1 MTAASAGA
9 GGNPKRGGGKP
20 TGSFKPGRVTVNVNP
35 PDVIPPNVTHPPSSS
50 PDQKKDTAQPR
61 KNKLLAAVKG
71 IPIPSMSL
79 SSKKGKDETA
89 EDERQSTRWGVP
101 PVKLPSNNPI
111 LAVTDSVSGSIKS
124 VGRGVTGVKD
134 ALYDATETAGSLVEL
149 TQQSI
154 DSMTGKNV
162 KQVEEGAGVGIDGS
176 SKQQSSMMTPLSSP
190 GAMSSAGSGGGG
202 NEVGGSGSGGVDG
215 AISVLKALGAGAIVV
230 KDAFWGSIDVLSE
243 TAEAAKNA
251 PQVAK
256 SLTEE
261 SKAALEGAKEN
272 IQAVVRAPAAAA
284 DAVSKTVNGAG
295 RAAASVKDGAYGA
308 IDAVAQLASV
318 PAEIAE
324 RRQLEQEARQQRAL
338 EKAKARREKSR
349 QIESTITS
357 AKAAVWGTVEGV
369 ETLVTTVASTPAAV
383 ESGIGLT
390 QEALKSAGD
399 VVESIPRTIQEIPL
413 EAQRQVD
420 EVTAS
425 VASTQE
431 RVNSALSA
439 AKGNFDSA
447 AQLAKR
453 ASDIIT
459 GREKAEREE
468 RERIAREEA
477 RAKKMREAIVVI
489 AGEPITS
496 KDLAVGAGNV
506 LKETAKGAVGLG
518 KNAVTLAWEA
528 KDAPAKITRNVLSPF
543 YNYQQSRRRIREALA
558 KQGSLSSPPST
569 TPSSPSASA
578 DAAATGLLESSTSSA
593 FSAADEN
600 SSSTDTIAAGDGADG
615 SSVPAGKSD
624 SEASLPGGG
633 GTAANA
639 MDGEG
644 VLGALTAEGV
654 SSAAEEPER
663 PPEKK
668 KWASPPS
675 KEFSGR
681 GKWSKKGAE
690 N

>member
-1 MTAASAGA
+1 M
-9 GGNPKRGGGKP
+9 
-20 TGSFKPGRVTVNVNP
+20 
-35 PDVIPPNVTHPPSSS
+35 
-50 PDQKKDTAQPR
+50 
-61 KNKLLAAVKG
+61 
-71 IPIPSMSL
+71 
-79 SSKKGKDETA
+79 
-89 EDERQSTRWGVP
+89 
-101 PVKLPSNNPI
+101 
-111 LAVTDSVSGSIKS
+111 
-124 VGRGVTGVKD
+124 
-134 ALYDATETAGSLVEL
+134 
-149 TQQSI
+149 
-154 DSMTGKNV
+154 
-162 KQVEEGAGVGIDGS
+162 
-176 SKQQSSMMTPLSSP
+176 
-190 GAMSSAGSGGGG
+190 
-202 NEVGGSGSGGVDG
+202 
-215 AISVLKALGAGAIVV
+215 
-230 KDAFWGSIDVLSE
+230 
-243 TAEAAKNA
+243 
-251 PQVAK
+251 
-256 SLTEE
+256 
-261 SKAALEGAKEN
+261 
-272 IQAVVRAPAAAA
+272 
-284 DAVSKTVNGAG
+284 
-295 RAAASVKDGAYGA
+295 
-308 IDAVAQLASV
+308 
-318 PAEIAE
+318 
-324 RRQLEQEARQQRAL
+324 
-338 EKAKARREKSR
+338 
-349 QIESTITS
+349 
-357 AKAAVWGTVEGV
+357 WGTVEGV